1 MSKKRPIDKL
11 WLAYGALAIGVVCIG
26 CSAIFVKI
34 AGVPGPVSA
43 FYRLLVACVVLVP
56 WGLYKGLL
64 RRSRNDVLLVFAGG
78 LFFAM
83 DLTLWNTG
91 LLLTS
96 AATATLL
103 ANTAPL
109 WVGLGSLFLFREYL
123 STHYW
128 IGLAVA
134 ITGMAIIMG
143 IDPLRRLTLNP
154 GDALSIGA
162 GVFYAAFLLTTQR
175 ARARVDTLTFV
186 TLAVLSGVLVLL
198 PINLV
203 LGTALRGY
211 SMKTWAALVGL
222 GLVSQLGGWLAIS
235 YSLGYL
241 RAASVSVCLLGQPVV
256 TALLSI
262 PILGEY
268 LHLNQMIGGVFVLSG
283 IYLVNRQTERKK

>member
-1 MSKKRPIDKL
+1 MSKERSIDKG
-11 WLAYGALAIGVVCIG
+11 WLAYGALAIGVICIG

-43 FYRLLVACVVLVP
+43 FYRLLVACIVLVP
-56 WGLYKGLL
+56 LGVFKGSL
-64 RRSRNDVLLVFAGG
+64 RRSKNDLFLIFAGG
-78 LFFAM
+78 VFFAM

-123 STHYW
+123 SSRYW
-128 IGLAVA
+128 IGLAIA
-134 ITGMAIIMG
+134 ISGMTIIMG
-143 IDPLRRLTLNP
+143 VDALRRLSLNP

-162 GVFYAAFLLTTQR
+162 SVFYAAFLLTTQR

-186 TLAVLSGVLVLL
+186 TLAVLSSVLVLL
-198 PINLV
+198 PINLA
-203 LGTALRGY
+203 LGSTLRGF
-211 SMKTWAALVGL
+211 STKTWAALVGL
-222 GLVSQLGGWLAIS
+222 GLVSQFGGWLAIS

-268 LHLNQMIGGVFVLSG
+268 LHLNQIIGGAFVLAG
-283 IYLVNRQTERKK
+283 IYLVNRQTEKKK